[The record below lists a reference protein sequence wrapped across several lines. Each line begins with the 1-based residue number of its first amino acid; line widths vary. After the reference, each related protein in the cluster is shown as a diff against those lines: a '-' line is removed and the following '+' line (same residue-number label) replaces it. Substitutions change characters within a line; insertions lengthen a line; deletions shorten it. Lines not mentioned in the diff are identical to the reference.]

1 MSNTRDD
8 IVGKLRKLLAKTAEN
23 GCTLAEA
30 DAAFAMASRI
40 MAEHAIEIVADRGI
54 DAHVD
59 DAEWAAM
66 AQRMSAAF
74 REGRFEDG
82 LTQALEEISA
92 VLVEHFPLAEGELD
106 VNELPDEPVVL

>member
-1 MSNTRDD
+1 
-8 IVGKLRKLLAKTAEN
+8 
-23 GCTLAEA
+23 
-30 DAAFAMASRI
+30 
-40 MAEHAIEIVADRGI
+40 
-54 DAHVD
+54 
-59 DAEWAAM
+59 M

-92 VLVEHFPLAEGELD
+92 LLVEHFPLAEGELD